1 MRRRWPLALL
11 VVAVVAV
18 VATVAIVV
26 TTRHGVT
33 PFIGRPNWTPPAQT
47 LLASS
52 MAKEPVQGW
61 TVNLDGL
68 GLPADSKIATSDDAA
83 WSQPLVGT
91 LDEGAYFLAK
101 TPDSSGS
108 RWWLVGVDTRS
119 GQKLFAPTE
128 LTVGADVPKCMTNGP
143 AALLCL
149 LDDVQNAVVVG
160 STAWVVDARTGA
172 VTYTGPAGVHVT
184 GDRSVHP
191 VGIYAVAT
199 TDGEGVY
206 GVGPS
211 AEPTW
216 FVPGDGRLPGSPT
229 VDLVTSPPTQTTQGT
244 GDSTSNRKVVFS
256 VVDGSVITPDLSPQR
271 NPRSA
276 IVYPGGFAVHVEPA
290 ESSPSH
296 TDGVEFFDDRG
307 KQLGSA
313 DIEGSFAPFPTGL
326 PIVTSGSDATVFS
339 PRGDEL
345 AKVSGYSDTSTFL
358 VGPTLFVE
366 DSSRYETAW
375 RRVDLSTGTTRDMNC
390 QTSMEG
396 FLGSDGAVGVFERGN
411 PNIGL
416 VTNGIDLSSC
426 EVRWSISSPVGSFRD
441 VWRANA
447 TLVRLSDD
455 GTALSSM
462 VGP

>member
-1 MRRRWPLALL
+1 MPHGRIRIWLGLRSRKGIARGHARDGWLLIVLAVG

-18 VATVAIVV
+18 VATVAVLV

-52 MAKEPVQGW
+52 MAKQPVPGW

-83 WSQPLVGT
+83 WSRPLVGT
-91 LDEGAYFLAK
+91 LDERAYFLAK
-101 TPDSSGS
+101 TPDSSGT

-143 AALLCL
+143 ATVLCL

-229 VDLVTSPPTQTTQGT
+229 VDLATSPPTQATQGT
-244 GDSTSNRKVVFS
+244 GDPASEPQGGLLGGGWFG
-256 VVDGSVITPDLSPQR
+256 DHPDLSPQR
-271 NPRSA
+271 SPRSA

-290 ESSPSH
+290 ESTRPLPTASNSSTTGASTWGRRTSEVRFRPSLPDYRSSPQDP
-296 TDGVEFFDDRG
+296 TRRY
-307 KQLGSA
+307 SA
-313 DIEGSFAPFPTGL
+313 H
-326 PIVTSGSDATVFS
+326 VATNS
-339 PRGDEL
+339 PRFPATATPPRSWL
-345 AKVSGYSDTSTFL
+345 ARR
-358 VGPTLFVE
+358 
-366 DSSRYETAW
+366 SS
-375 RRVDLSTGTTRDMNC
+375 
-390 QTSMEG
+390 
-396 FLGSDGAVGVFERGN
+396 
-411 PNIGL
+411 
-416 VTNGIDLSSC
+416 
-426 EVRWSISSPVGSFRD
+426 
-441 VWRANA
+441 
-447 TLVRLSDD
+447 
-455 GTALSSM
+455 
-462 VGP
+462 